1 MWHFAAKWGTIKLS
15 KRLRGELMHISKLY
29 LENFRCYDKF
39 EIDFDDELTV
49 IVAEN
54 GQGKTAILDALAIA
68 MGSYLSC
75 FSDAKARNIHETDV
89 RQTVETAAK
98 TQLEILRM
106 KSQYPVIIGAE
117 GEVGGEKISWQ
128 RELNNAKGRTTMQ
141 HAKKLTD
148 YGRRMVAALR
158 ARDDN
163 KAVLPVIAYYG
174 TGRIWKDSRLRNT
187 LKNIDLERSSGYAD
201 CLESTSSYASFGH
214 WVKYAIMSAVEI
226 ERIIAEKQLDEPNP
240 YKEVFKAVEQ
250 AIVTC
255 IGSMGWTDIDY
266 SFVRQ
271 NLVLKHKTHGILPIE
286 ALSDG
291 ARSVI
296 SMVADLSYR
305 MVRLN
310 PDLGIN
316 AVLQTPGVVMI
327 DEVDMHLHPSWQ
339 QTVLSDLR
347 KAFPLV
353 QFIVTTHSPQVLT
366 TVPPES
372 IRALR
377 WDNGLIDIYQP
388 EFSLGAQSVQLL
400 KDIQC
405 VDARPQNL
413 QVVQELQR
421 YLDLVAEDEWDCE
434 EALALRKKLDKWAA
448 GREPALLRADMD
460 IRMRAFRRKRHEKNI

>member
-1 MWHFAAKWGTIKLS
+1 MYIT
-15 KRLRGELMHISKLY
+15 KLY

-39 EIDFDDELTV
+39 EIDFEKDLTV

-54 GQGKTAILDALAIA
+54 GQGKTAILDAVAIA
-68 MGSYLSC
+68 MGPYLSC
-75 FSDAKARNIHETDV
+75 FADGKARNIYETDV

-98 TQLEILRM
+98 TQLEIFRM

-117 GEVGGEKISWQ
+117 GDIEGKKITWQ

-141 HAKKLTD
+141 HAKMFSA
-148 YGRRMVAALR
+148 YGRRMVEALR
-158 ARDDN
+158 AKDDN
-163 KAVLPVIAYYG
+163 TAVLPVIAYYG
-174 TGRIWKDSRLRNT
+174 TGRIWKDSKLRNT
-187 LKNIDLERSSGYAD
+187 LKNIDLERSSGYTD
-201 CLESTSSYASFGH
+201 CLESTSSYTNFGH
-214 WVKYAIMSAVEI
+214 WVKYAIMSAAEI
-226 ERIIAEKQLDEPNP
+226 ERIIAEKHLQEKNP
-240 YKEVFKAVEQ
+240 YREVFKAVEQ
-250 AIVTC
+250 AVVTC

-266 SFVRQ
+266 SFMRQ
-271 NLVLKHKTHGILPIE
+271 NLVLKHKKHGILPIE

-316 AVLQTPGVVMI
+316 AVLQTPGIVMI

-339 QTVLSDLR
+339 QTVLQDLR

-366 TVPPES
+366 TVPPQC

-377 WDNGLIDIYQP
+377 WDNDLIDIYQP
-388 EFSLGAQSVQLL
+388 EFSLGAESYQLL
-400 KDIQC
+400 RDIQN
-405 VDARPQNL
+405 VDTRPQSL
-413 QVVQELQR
+413 PVVKDLKR
-421 YLDLVAEDEWDCE
+421 YLDLVSEDKWDCG
-434 EALALRKKLDKWAA
+434 EALELRKKLDKWAA

-460 IRMRAFRRKRHEKNI
+460 IRMRSFRRKQHEKNI